1 VAVATVIGDKLM
13 SKRKKGT
20 VGVVGLGIMGGA
32 FARNLLADGWRVVG
46 YDIDPLRRRA
56 LAKAG
61 VEIAADTGGVAGA
74 ARTIITS
81 LPNPAALKAIV
92 AAIAGARARPLVIVE
107 AGTFALADKLK
118 AARALAAAGHL
129 MLDCPISGT
138 GAQAKTRDIVVYA
151 SGDRKAIKRL
161 RPLFAGFARSAHDL
175 GALGNGSRMKYV
187 ANLLVAINNVAA
199 AEAMVL
205 GIKAGLKPQT
215 IYDMVTS
222 GAGNSRIF
230 ELRAPMMVRN
240 RYDDPTMKVALWQ
253 KDMQVI
259 GEFAQALRCPTPLFT
274 ATRPIYDAA
283 LAGGHAE
290 HDTAAVCAVLEAKAG
305 VRRKAAKAGVRR
317 ATRTADLAPAIR
329 RDPPPRRK
337 SPKRKVNS

>member
-1 VAVATVIGDKLM
+1 MRAART
-13 SKRKKGT
+13 KGG

-32 FARNLLADGWRVVG
+32 FARNLVADGWRVVG
-46 YDIDPLRRRA
+46 HDTDSARRRA
-56 LAKAG
+56 LARAG
-61 VEIAADTGGVAGA
+61 VEIAADTHHLAGA
-74 ARTIITS
+74 VRTIITS
-81 LPNPAALKAIV
+81 LPNPAALEQTV
-92 AAIAGARARPLVIVE
+92 AAIVGARARPLVIIE

-118 AARALAAAGHL
+118 AARALEAAGHV

-161 RPLFAGFARSAHDL
+161 RPLFAGFARAAHDL

-205 GIKAGLKPQT
+205 GMKAGLEPQT

-222 GAGNSRIF
+222 GVGNSRIF

-240 RYDDPTMKVALWQ
+240 RYDQATMKVAIWQ
-253 KDMQVI
+253 KDMKVI
-259 GEFAQALRCPTPLFT
+259 GEFAEALGCPTPLFA
-274 ATRPIYDAA
+274 ATRPIYAAA
-283 LAGGHAE
+283 LASGHAAD
-290 HDTAAVCAVLEAKAG
+290 DTASVCAVMETKAG
-305 VRRKAAKAGVRR
+305 VKRGKAAKKAGTRTRRKAG
-317 ATRTADLAPAIR
+317 
-329 RDPPPRRK
+329 
-337 SPKRKVNS
+337 

>member
-1 VAVATVIGDKLM
+1 M
-13 SKRKKGT
+13 STTKRMGTAKKKGT

-32 FARNLLADGWRVVG
+32 FAKNILAAGWRVIG
-46 YDIDPLRRRA
+46 YDIDPVRRRA

-61 VEIAADTGGVAGA
+61 VELAADARHLAGA

-81 LPNPAALKAIV
+81 LPKPAALAATV
-92 AAIAGARARPLVIVE
+92 AAIVDSGWRPIVVIE
-107 AGTFALADKLK
+107 TSTFALADKLK
-118 AARALAAAGHL
+118 AAGELKAAGHI

-138 GAQAKTRDIVVYA
+138 GAQAKSKDIVVYA
-151 SGDRKAIKRL
+151 SGDRKAIQRL

-205 GIKAGLKPQT
+205 GIKAGLEPQM
-215 IYDMVTS
+215 IYDMVTR

-240 RYDDPTMKVALWQ
+240 RYDDPTMKVAVWQ

-259 GEFAQALRCPTPLFT
+259 GAFAAALRCPTPLFT
-274 ATRPIYDAA
+274 ATQPIYDAA
-283 LAGGHAE
+283 LAGGHAQD
-290 HDTAAVCAVLEAKAG
+290 DTASVCAVLEAKAG
-305 VRRKAAKAGVRR
+305 LRRKARKIGTHIGGRKA
-317 ATRTADLAPAIR
+317 RTGAA
-329 RDPPPRRK
+329 
-337 SPKRKVNS
+337 

>member
-1 VAVATVIGDKLM
+1 MGVSLSGRART
-13 SKRKKGT
+13 KGA
-20 VGVVGLGIMGGA
+20 VGVVGLGIMGSA

-46 YDIDPLRRRA
+46 YDIDPARRRS

-61 VEIAADTGGVAGA
+61 VAIAPDVAHLIGET
-74 ARTIITS
+74 RTVITS
-81 LPNPAALKAIV
+81 LPSPAALAATV
-92 AAIAGARARPLVIVE
+92 AAILEARTRPLVMVE
-107 AGTFALADKLK
+107 TGTFALTDK
-118 AARALAAAGHL
+118 LAAARTLRAAGHT

-138 GAQAKTRDIVVYA
+138 GGQAKAKDIVVYA
-151 SGDRKAIKRL
+151 SGDPKAIKRL

-205 GIKAGLKPQT
+205 GMKAGLDPQV

-230 ELRAPMMVRN
+230 ELRGPMMVKN
-240 RYDDPTMKVALWQ
+240 RYSEPTMKVAIWQ

-259 GEFAQALRCPTPLFT
+259 GDFAKSLHCPTPLFGT
-274 ATRPIYDAA
+274 TEPIYAAA
-283 LAGGHAE
+283 LKGGHAAD
-290 HDTAAVCAVLEAKAG
+290 DTASVCAVLEAKAG
-305 VRRKAAKAGVRR
+305 VKRGKTGKKT
-317 ATRTADLAPAIR
+317 TR
-329 RDPPPRRK
+329 
-337 SPKRKVNS
+337 

>member
-1 VAVATVIGDKLM
+1 MIATGGWLM
-13 SKRKKGT
+13 GTAKKKGT

-32 FARNLLADGWRVVG
+32 FARNLVADGWRVIG
-46 YDIDPLRRRA
+46 HDIDPARRRA

-61 VEIAADTGGVAGA
+61 VEIAADTDHLA
-74 ARTIITS
+74 AAVRTIITS
-81 LPNPAALKAIV
+81 LPDPAALEATV
-92 AAIAGARARPLVIVE
+92 AAIVGARVRPLVIIE
-107 AGTFALADKLK
+107 TGTFALSDKLD
-118 AARALAAAGHL
+118 AARALKAAGHV

-138 GAQAKTRDIVVYA
+138 GAQAKTKDIVVYA

-161 RPLFAGFARSAHDL
+161 RPIFAGFARATHDL

-240 RYDDPTMKVALWQ
+240 RYDDPTMKVAIWQ

-259 GEFAQALRCPTPLFT
+259 GEFADALGCPTPLFG
-274 ATRPIYDAA
+274 ATRPIYAAA
-283 LAGGHAE
+283 LASGHAM
-290 HDTAAVCAVLEAKAG
+290 HDTASVCAVLEAKAG
-305 VRRKAAKAGVRR
+305 VKRGTKKSIMRASRKA
-317 ATRTADLAPAIR
+317 
-329 RDPPPRRK
+329 
-337 SPKRKVNS
+337 S